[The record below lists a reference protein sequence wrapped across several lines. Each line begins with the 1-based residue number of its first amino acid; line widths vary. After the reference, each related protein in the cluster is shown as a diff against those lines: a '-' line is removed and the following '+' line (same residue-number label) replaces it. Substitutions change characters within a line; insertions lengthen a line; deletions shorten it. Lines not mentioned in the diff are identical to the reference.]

1 MNILRRYMIACWP
14 AAAFF
19 VVLAV
24 SSARAETVGD
34 VGSGEINAA
43 KPGQILR
50 VWPQPGGTIEG
61 ARAFR
66 ILYRSTSIEG
76 KPIALSGAV
85 IIPDEPAPEGGRKI
99 VAWAHPTTGVV
110 KRCAPTLL
118 PNFSDTIPGLD
129 EMIARGYVIA
139 ATDYKGLGTP
149 GMHPY
154 LIGKSEAIAVLDSV
168 RAARQLPN
176 THAGSHFAVW
186 GHSQGGHAALF
197 TGELAASYAPE
208 LKLVGV
214 AAAAPA
220 TYLAELF
227 DADYRSLAGDTL
239 TAMALLSWSQ
249 FYKEPLDTILDHSAK
264 ESFEEIAR
272 DCIETIAEL
281 VQIDQ
286 AAQGLPPNFLSANPT
301 KVEPWKSI
309 MARNSPG
316 QAPAGAPVFIAQGT
330 ADDIVRPQ
338 ITRQFA
344 DHLCAQGTRVVLIAL
359 EGASHTFAGV
369 DSASRAVAW
378 MADRF
383 AGKRAPTDCG
393 K

>member
-1 MNILRRYMIACWP
+1 MFQVVRVIAGS
-14 AAAFF
+14 
-19 VVLAV
+19 VLLLV
-24 SSARAETVGD
+24 SVLVPFASAETVGD
-34 VGSGEINAA
+34 VGSHEINSA

-50 VWPQPGGTIEG
+50 VWPQEGGTISG
-61 ARAFR
+61 ATAYRV
-66 ILYRSTSIEG
+66 LYRSTSLEG
-76 KPIALSGAV
+76 KPIALSGAIV
-85 IIPDEPAPEGGRKI
+85 IPDGPAPAGGRKI

-118 PNFSDTIPGLD
+118 PNFSDTIPGLED
-129 EMIARGYVIA
+129 MIERGYVIA

-168 RAARQLPN
+168 RAARQMPHTN
-176 THAGSHFAVW
+176 AGRDFAVW

-197 TGELAASYAPE
+197 TGEMAASYAPE

-239 TAMALLSWSQ
+239 TAMALLSWSE
-249 FYKEPLDTILDHSAK
+249 YYDVPLDTILDRSAK
-264 ESFEEIAR
+264 RSFEEIAR
-272 DCIETIAEL
+272 DCIETIGEL
-281 VQIDQ
+281 LQINQ
-286 AAQGLPPNFLSANPT
+286 AAKGLPQNFLSENPT
-301 KVEPWKSI
+301 KVDPWKSI

-316 QAPAGAPVFIAQGT
+316 QAPAGAPVFIGQGT
-330 ADDIVRPQ
+330 ADTIVRPK

-344 DHLCAQGTRVVLIAL
+344 NHLCAQGTRVVLIAL
-359 EGASHTFAGV
+359 EGTTHTFAGEA
-369 DSASRAVAW
+369 SAQSAVAW

-383 AGKRAPTDCG
+383 AGRRAPSNCRR
-393 K
+393 